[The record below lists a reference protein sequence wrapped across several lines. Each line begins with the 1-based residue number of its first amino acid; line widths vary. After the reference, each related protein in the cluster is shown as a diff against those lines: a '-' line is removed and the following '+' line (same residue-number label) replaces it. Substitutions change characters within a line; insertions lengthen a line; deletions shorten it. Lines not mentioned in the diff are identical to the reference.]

1 MSVLFKKCQIRYSHL
16 RPAIKLNCHRASS
29 SYKGITVDSVKA
41 EFHRYE
47 GGSVKLVKNEESGI
61 ATISLCHPEKRNAI
75 SGRMMCQLSDI
86 VSELENWS
94 DKGRAVLLKS
104 DDEDYFCSGADLT
117 STVVHIS
124 RSFKMI
130 NSFHDTHRCT
140 RLKIKSLGVWSSDFC
155 QKSWGAC
162 FMSKIA
168 MGIHYFGFCCC
179 FISNF

>member
-1 MSVLFKKCQIRYSHL
+1 MSVLFKKCLIRYSHL
-16 RPAIKLNCHRASS
+16 RSAIKIHCHRASS

-75 SGRMMCQLSDI
+75 SGRMMCQFSDI

-104 DDEDYFCSGADLT
+104 DDENYFCSGADLT

-124 RSFKMI
+124 RSFKI
-130 NSFHDTHRCT
+130 NNSFHGIHRCT
-140 RLKIKSLGVWSSDFC
+140 RMKIKSLAGWSSDFC
-155 QKSWGAC
+155 QKSCGAC
-162 FMSKIA
+162 FMGKIA
-168 MGIHYFGFCCC
+168 MGFTFC
-179 FISNF
+179 ILLQLY

>member
-1 MSVLFKKCQIRYSHL
+1 VEIKTNDCQRKKTLSTNFVVKFYNLSFIILLLSFKMSVLFKKCLVKYSHL

-29 SYKGITVDSVKA
+29 NFKGITVDSVKA
-41 EFHRYE
+41 EFHHYE

-130 NSFHDTHRCT
+130 NSFHDIHRCPG
-140 RLKIKSLGVWSSDFC
+140 GVELRFLP
-155 QKSWGAC
+155 
-162 FMSKIA
+162 
-168 MGIHYFGFCCC
+168 
-179 FISNF
+179 